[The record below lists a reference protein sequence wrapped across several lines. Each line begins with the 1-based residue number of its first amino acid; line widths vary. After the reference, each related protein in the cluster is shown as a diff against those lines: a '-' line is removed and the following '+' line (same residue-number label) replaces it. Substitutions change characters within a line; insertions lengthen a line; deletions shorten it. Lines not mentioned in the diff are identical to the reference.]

1 VAFVAEC
8 FAEVAVFSALDK
20 SLCYSVPQE
29 LQNRVCEGV
38 RALVPLGRREV
49 SGLIVGLLPAPP
61 DMAAAVAVKPLLG
74 VLDSQPVAPH
84 ELIELCRWISKYYF
98 YPFGE
103 VLQTALPSAIQAT
116 PRAFYRLTELG
127 REAIKN
133 GHESELLGLF
143 SHASQLLE
151 ADVLGRAHSPKKIKH
166 GLKDLEKQALIE
178 RFFRW
183 QTVRA
188 HPKTIKMV
196 RLVGLPSPE
205 ELGKND
211 NLRRL
216 TEDLVRA
223 EGLLP
228 MRCLR
233 HNIKNADYWIRKL
246 QHDGILCLED
256 VEEVRESHHA
266 QLLPTL
272 PPPVLTA
279 EQAEAMDAVVPCIL
293 EPRFKPF
300 VLFGV
305 TGSGKTEIY
314 LRLIE
319 KVIEEN
325 RSGLVLVPEI
335 ALSTQMEA
343 VFRQRFG
350 SMLAIWHSGLPMG
363 ARYDQWREVLTG
375 RRKIVLGVRSAVFM
389 PLNDLGLIIV
399 DEEHDSSY
407 KQDDHLRYNARD
419 VALVRAQML
428 KIPIVLGSAT
438 PSLQSVHHCRLNR
451 YQMLDLPSRVFDR
464 PMPGLKVVDMRRESS
479 RSRIISL
486 ASQEAL
492 VETFKNGQ
500 QALVFLN
507 RRGFAVFF
515 LCRSCGHVPHCTH
528 CSVSLTYHQKDQR
541 LRCHYCGWERPV
553 PEVCPACDHASLFPH
568 GFGTER
574 VEEEVKR
581 LLPEARIVRIDRD
594 TVSHSSRMVES
605 LNAVRHDRADILIGT
620 QMIAKGHDF
629 PNITLVVV
637 VNADTSLQVPDLR
650 AGETTVQLLMQVAGR
665 AGRGD
670 KPGRVILQTYNP
682 AHYTIESVL
691 KMEYLP
697 FCEREL
703 ESREKL
709 QYPPFTKLLR
719 LLVTASDERKTEDAA
734 RQLAVLCRRLAEQ
747 FRVEGQHLAILGPS
761 AAPLARLNNRF
772 RWHVF
777 VKAWTNQDLQQY
789 TAAVLSESKNSAA
802 LRRVQLTVDRDPLTS
817 L

>member
-1 VAFVAEC
+1 M
-8 FAEVAVFSALDK
+8 
-20 SLCYSVPQE
+20 
-29 LQNRVCEGV
+29 
-38 RALVPLGRREV
+38 LVPLGRREA

-61 DMAAAVAVKPLLG
+61 DMAATIAVKPLLG
-74 VLDSQPVAPH
+74 VLDSQPVAPP
-84 ELIELCRWISKYYF
+84 ELVRLCRWIAQYYL

-103 VLQTALPSAIQAT
+103 VLQTALPSAIQAI
-116 PRAFYRLTELG
+116 PRVFYRLTELG

-133 GHESELLGLF
+133 GNESEILGLL
-143 SHASQLLE
+143 SGVSQLLE
-151 ADVLGRAHSPKKIKH
+151 ADVLGRSHAPKKIKG
-166 GLKDLEKQALIE
+166 GLRDLEKQALVE
-178 RFFRW
+178 RFFQW
-183 QTVRA
+183 QTVQA
-188 HPKTIKMV
+188 HPKMIKMV
-196 RLVGLPSPE
+196 RLIASPSPE
-205 ELGKND
+205 QLGKND

-216 TEDLVRA
+216 TEDLDRA
-223 EGLLP
+223 GGLLP
-228 MRCLR
+228 MRSLR
-233 HNIKNADYWIRKL
+233 HSIKNADYWIRKL
-246 QHDGILCLED
+246 QHDGALRLEE

-266 QLLPTL
+266 QLLPSL
-272 PPPVLTA
+272 PPPVLSVD
-279 EQAEAMDAVVPCIL
+279 QAGVMDAVVPYIL

-300 VLFGV
+300 LLFGV

-343 VFRQRFG
+343 LFRQRFG
-350 SMLAIWHSGLPMG
+350 SRLAIWHSGLPMG

-375 RRKIVLGVRSAVFM
+375 KRRIVLGVRSAVFM
-389 PLNDLGLIIV
+389 PLDDLGLVIV

-419 VALVRAQML
+419 VALVRARML
-428 KIPIVLGSAT
+428 QIPIVLGSAT
-438 PSLQSVHHCRLNR
+438 PSLQSVHHCRSNR
-451 YQMLDLPSRVFDR
+451 YQMLELPRRVLDR
-464 PMPGLKVVDMRRESS
+464 PMPELEVVDMRRESG
-479 RSRIISL
+479 RGRIISR

-492 VETFKNGQ
+492 TETFGAGQ
-500 QALVFLN
+500 QSLVFLN

-528 CSVSLTYHQKDQR
+528 CSVSLTYHQKDDR

-553 PEVCPACDHASLFPH
+553 PEVCPACDHASLSPH

-581 LLPEARIVRIDRD
+581 LLPDARIVRIDRD

-605 LNAVRHDRADILIGT
+605 LNAVRHDRADVLIGT

-682 AHYTIESVL
+682 AHYTVESVL
-691 KMEYLP
+691 KMEYLS

-709 QYPPFTKLLR
+709 QYPPFAKLLR

-734 RQLAVLCRRLAEQ
+734 RQLAVLCRRLAEEL
-747 FRVEGQHLAILGPS
+747 RVKGQHVAILGPS
-761 AAPLARLNNRF
+761 VAPLARLNNRF

-789 TAAVLSESKNSAA
+789 TEAVLAESKSSAA